1 LLILDLIRVA
11 GCNEADVTLKAFS
24 LDPPVDNDLLKK
36 AIYVGIGVDFVE
48 EEKHVL
54 GRISLSI
61 D

>member
-48 EEKHVL
+48 EEKYVL
-54 GRISLSI
+54 GRI
-61 D
+61 